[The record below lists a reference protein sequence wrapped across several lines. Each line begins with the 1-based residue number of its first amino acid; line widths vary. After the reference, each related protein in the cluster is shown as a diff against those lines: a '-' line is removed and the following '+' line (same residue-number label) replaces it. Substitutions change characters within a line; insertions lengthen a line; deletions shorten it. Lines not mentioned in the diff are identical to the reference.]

1 MADINVVE
9 KLTQL
14 VDAYL
19 QQPEYE
25 HIFLVEIVLS
35 RANEVN
41 VYIDSDA
48 GLYLEEAAKMS
59 RYLEQFLD
67 EYQWLGEKYTLEVSS
82 PGVGNPLK
90 IKRQYVKNIGRELSV
105 ELLDTHINAKGTLT
119 AVNEDSIVV
128 SYTTKEQ
135 VEGTKKKKTVEVN
148 QEIPFTNI
156 KKAVVKISFK

>member
-14 VDAYL
+14 VNTYL
-19 QQPEYE
+19 QQPEHE
-25 HIFLVEIVLS
+25 HLFLVEIVLS
-35 RANEVN
+35 RTNEVN

-48 GLYLEEAAKMS
+48 GLFLEEAAKMS
-59 RYLEQFLD
+59 RYLEQYLD
-67 EYQWLGEKYTLEVSS
+67 EYQWLTEKYTLEVSS

-90 IKRQYVKNIGRELSV
+90 IKRQYIKNIGRELSV
-105 ELLDTHINAKGTLT
+105 ELLDTHVNAKGILT
-119 AVNEDSIVV
+119 AVQDDSIIV
-128 SYTTKEQ
+128 SYTAKEQ

-148 QEIPFTNI
+148 QVVPFANI